1 MALRCIAFYY
11 LLVSPGPARLSPPQA
26 NGSWSI
32 DLSRHSA
39 DMVTAAIQIALDV
52 DRPMMQPHGG
62 FIKFIFDPER
72 HIVDEFFKRYW
83 GLVCIKA

>member
-1 MALRCIAFYY
+1 
-11 LLVSPGPARLSPPQA
+11 
-26 NGSWSI
+26 
-32 DLSRHSA
+32 
-39 DMVTAAIQIALDV
+39 MVTAAIQIALDV